1 MNQESAAQAHA
12 YALSRVQLAV
22 CRVWS
27 NSVCRVWSNRQKQKG
42 RSSGAARSMQHDV
55 ERCPPH
61 DEVNERFKL
70 ALLN

>member
-12 YALSRVQLAV
+12 SALSRVQLAV

-27 NSVCRVWSNRQKQKG
+27 NRKKQKG
-42 RSSGAARSMQHDV
+42 RASGAACSVQHDV

-61 DEVNERFKL
+61 VEVNERFKI